1 MCACR
6 EVSEAVEMR
15 SHAEQPVH
23 KSNEDNDAGSR
34 EGWNNSTAQSRRA
47 IRQSPPITYVGIDA
61 HKVGAVTFRCDEC
74 DLMLPVARKR
84 AV

>member
-1 MCACR
+1 MMPVR
-6 EVSEAVEMR
+6 EKVGTTPPR
-15 SHAEQPVH
+15 SQ
-23 KSNEDNDAGSR
+23 G
-34 EGWNNSTAQSRRA
+34 A